1 MADLTIIAAGN
12 NRVLNVRPDAPDL
25 RDRYYE
31 PALIPLNKDLD
42 NSKPDLVLD
51 QGQEGACTGFGLAA
65 VINFLRYRRDEQI
78 PQTGQSLPAKHQ
90 NVSILQGTLH
100 TLMMASSRIRVT
112 IGATLMIFNSPSIV
126 YENLPMKEP

>member
-1 MADLTIIAAGN
+1 MADSTIIAAGN

-42 NSKPDLVLD
+42 NSKPDLVSD

-65 VINFLRYRRDEQI
+65 VIKVADQKIISGGNF
-78 PQTGQSLPAKHQ
+78 G
-90 NVSILQGTLH
+90 
-100 TLMMASSRIRVT
+100 
-112 IGATLMIFNSPSIV
+112 IV
-126 YENLPMKEP
+126 LLKK